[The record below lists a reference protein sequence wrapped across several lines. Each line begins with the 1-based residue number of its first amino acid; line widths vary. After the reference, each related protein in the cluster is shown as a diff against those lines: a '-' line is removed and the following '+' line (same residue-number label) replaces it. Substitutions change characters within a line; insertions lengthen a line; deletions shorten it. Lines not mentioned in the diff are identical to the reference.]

1 MLLPDP
7 INNPGAPGF
16 SSSELASVQPV
27 LQDWM
32 PNNKSLSVS
41 SGEHYWEITL
51 AYSDMLPSEYNILA
65 QAIDKTIQQDEKL
78 EVWLPQYEDYTF
90 KLSNYAVQ
98 QSTNTSVTLSQTGM
112 VSTPKRGMLLQ
123 FSNHKKVYRIT
134 DFRLSGGNVIIDF
147 YPSLR
152 TAVTTAN
159 TVKFTSIRFSMDFK
173 DRSNP
178 LPQPTFNSD
187 GFYSEGATL
196 ELREAI

>member
-16 SSSELASVQPV
+16 SSSELESVQPV
-27 LQDWM
+27 IQDWM
-32 PNNKSLSVS
+32 PNNRSLSVS
-41 SGEHYWEITL
+41 SGEHYWQLTL
-51 AYSDMLPSEYNILA
+51 GYSDLLPSEYHILA

-78 EVWLPQYEDYTF
+78 EVWLPQHEDFTF
-90 KLSNYAVQ
+90 KLSSYLIKQ
-98 QSTNTSVTLSQTGM
+98 TTPSSVSLSQLGM
-112 VSTPKRGMLLQ
+112 VSSPKRGMLLQ

-134 DFRLSGGNVIIDF
+134 DFRLNGGNVIIDF

-152 TAVTTAN
+152 TPVTTSH
-159 TVKFTSIRFSMDFK
+159 TVKFTGIRFSMDFK

-187 GFYSEGATL
+187 GFYGEGATL